1 MKKEKIDSSFT
12 TDDVIVHVYISK
24 NYKNI
29 IPYLVCSNSK
39 AKRYKVI
46 RFKSVTVAY
55 ISNGIL
61 DFDIKGTRSTS
72 KLKYVRINLRQY
84 YKIPK
89 SKTTKLR

>member
-1 MKKEKIDSSFT
+1 MKKEKIDSSFI

-29 IPYLVCSNSK
+29 ILYLVCSNSK
-39 AKRYKVI
+39 AKIY
-46 RFKSVTVAY
+46 KSVTVAN

-61 DFDIKGTRSTS
+61 DFDIKDTRSTS
-72 KLKYVRINLRQY
+72 KLKYVKINLRQY

>member
-1 MKKEKIDSSFT
+1 M
-12 TDDVIVHVYISK
+12 IVYVYISK
-24 NYKNI
+24 NYNNI

-39 AKRYKVI
+39 AKRYQVI
-46 RFKSVTVAY
+46 IDKSVTVAN
-55 ISNGIL
+55 ISSGIL
-61 DFDIKGTRSTS
+61 DFDIKDTRSTS

>member
-39 AKRYKVI
+39 AKRCKVI
-46 RFKSVTVAY
+46 RYKSVTVAN

-61 DFDIKGTRSTS
+61 DFDIKDT
-72 KLKYVRINLRQY
+72 
-84 YKIPK
+84 
-89 SKTTKLR
+89 